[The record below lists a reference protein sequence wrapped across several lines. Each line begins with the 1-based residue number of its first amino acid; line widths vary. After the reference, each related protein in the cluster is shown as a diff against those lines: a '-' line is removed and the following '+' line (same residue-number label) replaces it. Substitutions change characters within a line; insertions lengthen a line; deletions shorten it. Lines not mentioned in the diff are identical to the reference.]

1 MATQG
6 KRASSSRKANVSAS
20 DYPIPPI
27 YMVTPRPVEQDWE
40 NVVGWIAA
48 CVLVGMLLPIM
59 GMLYVDVLE
68 ARHLARQQQQKVEKL
83 IKQFEQE
90 KKDARTDRPK

>member
-1 MATQG
+1 
-6 KRASSSRKANVSAS
+6 
-20 DYPIPPI
+20 
-27 YMVTPRPVEQDWE
+27 MVTPRPVEQDWE

-90 KKDARTDRPK
+90 KKDARTDRPQ